1 MIAQALNVQR
11 LVEEER
17 RRLLD
22 ENTHLRQELRERYDF
37 SNIIGTSGPT
47 RQMYEQVAQVAQT
60 NTTVLIR
67 GESGTGK
74 ELIAHAIHY
83 NSLRAKKPFVKV
95 SCAALPDTLIESELF
110 GYEKGAFTG
119 ATARKKGRF
128 EMAEGGTLFLDE
140 IGDINLSTQVKLL
153 RVLQEREFERLGGT
167 ETVRVNVRMIAA
179 TNKDMEKAI
188 ADGTFREDLYYRLNV
203 FTIFVPP
210 LRDRKADM
218 LLLADHFLE
227 KFSREHGKVIKRIS
241 TPAIDMLMS
250 YHWPGNVRELENALE
265 RSVLVCDGAVIHG
278 HHLPP
283 SLQTADASGTV
294 TRVTLKDAVAAFER
308 DLIQDALKTTRG
320 NRAKAARLLDTTE
333 RILNYKV
340 RGHAIDPRRF
350 KSPEAAKRAA
360 APPRTNDGPG
370 PAGGGRPACRARR
383 HRVRQEGPAAGA
395 VRAHSGRR
403 REDRRRAAR
412 QRGLRHP
419 DGADHQHRHVDA
431 GRHRAHR
438 RLRLYR
444 PRGADACPLA
454 RARHRRRHDSG
465 GAAAGRTPTTGRCRR
480 YRLDKGA
487 IAGAAVTIVDP
498 LTADE
503 LVQGPL
509 PIVDP
514 RFAALSPLADPAA
527 PTVLKRFYIAIGF
540 SQRGRPG
547 PSGTQA
553 ELVLTSLPDPPTDL
567 RAAYEPTSLSLDMGA
582 VGRTGRIPAGPR
594 ASAGAVAVRRHSARG
609 QRRAGD
615 RRLRAGG
622 TDDLQRLPRA
632 RAGSVPAAAGRAHRR
647 GACRRPPRSI
657 RRRCQ

>member
-1 MIAQALNVQR
+1 MPAAKPGPDATTASRDARRLSTLLEVSQALSGTLNLKSSMQRVLQILIRHHGVVRGMVTLLRDGELHVEAIEGFDDRARSVIFKVGEGITGQVVQSGKPIVVPRVSKEPEFLNRMPRRADLPRHELSFICVPIVVQRTTAGTLAIDLKFKPERDYESSVKFFGIVSSMIAQALNVQR

-17 RRLLD
+17 RRLVD

-119 ATARKKGRF
+119 ANARKKGRF
-128 EMAEGGTLFLDE
+128 ELAESGTIFLDE
-140 IGDINLSTQVKLL
+140 IGDINAGTQVKLL

-167 ETVRVNVRMIAA
+167 ESVRVNVRVIAA

-188 ADGTFREDLYYRLNV
+188 AEGTFREDLYYRLNV

-210 LRDRKADM
+210 LRDRKSDM

-265 RSVLVCDGAVIHG
+265 RSVLVCDGQVIHG

-294 TRVTLKDAVAAFER
+294 TRVSLKDAVEGFER

-340 RGHAIDPRRF
+340 RNLGVDVRRF
-350 KSPEAAKRAA
+350 RPS
-360 APPRTNDGPG
+360 DGS
-370 PAGGGRPACRARR
+370 RRARR
-383 HRVRQEGPAAGA
+383 PEAETIAA
-395 VRAHSGRR
+395 
-403 REDRRRAAR
+403 D
-412 QRGLRHP
+412 Q
-419 DGADHQHRHVDA
+419 
-431 GRHRAHR
+431 
-438 RLRLYR
+438 
-444 PRGADACPLA
+444 
-454 RARHRRRHDSG
+454 
-465 GAAAGRTPTTGRCRR
+465 
-480 YRLDKGA
+480 
-487 IAGAAVTIVDP
+487 
-498 LTADE
+498 
-503 LVQGPL
+503 
-509 PIVDP
+509 
-514 RFAALSPLADPAA
+514 
-527 PTVLKRFYIAIGF
+527 
-540 SQRGRPG
+540 
-547 PSGTQA
+547 
-553 ELVLTSLPDPPTDL
+553 
-567 RAAYEPTSLSLDMGA
+567 A
-582 VGRTGRIPAGPR
+582 VGE
-594 ASAGAVAVRRHSARG
+594 
-609 QRRAGD
+609 
-615 RRLRAGG
+615 
-622 TDDLQRLPRA
+622 
-632 RAGSVPAAAGRAHRR
+632 
-647 GACRRPPRSI
+647 
-657 RRRCQ
+657 